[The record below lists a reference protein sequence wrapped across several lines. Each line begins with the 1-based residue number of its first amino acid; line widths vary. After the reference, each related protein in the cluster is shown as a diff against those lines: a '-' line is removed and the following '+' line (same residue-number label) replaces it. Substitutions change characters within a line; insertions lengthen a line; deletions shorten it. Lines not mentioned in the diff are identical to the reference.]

1 MEIYSKDSSEIIQ
14 DIMVCIGTKMATHMR
29 AHGKM
34 MLNKDLVNLSYWMVN
49 ITKENLLK
57 VISMGK
63 EYIDGRMEIYMM
75 GIFNRTKDKG

>member
-34 MLNKDLVNLSYWMVN
+34 MLNKDLVNLSY
-49 ITKENLLK
+49 
-57 VISMGK
+57 
-63 EYIDGRMEIYMM
+63 
-75 GIFNRTKDKG
+75 